1 MKKQLHIFLLFSLIF
16 FPAFSTALTLQEQAQ
31 EQAEAVKPQTI
42 PVPVKTAIEAGLQT
56 RQPRLDI
63 SFSINKHLFF
73 PAKQNMHN
81 IFLFTIKNADLNY
94 LPVAST
100 EIQVQE
106 NETPAKLTTR
116 SVCYLQFNSLEESV
130 PGPMV
135 KEVYIPI
142 HFETEASY
150 DPEAEVTCSTAYPLP
165 PGKYRLSMAITTEDM
180 EKIGVQYYDFDIPG
194 PSSFKDTI
202 TTTPLFFV
210 EKSKQLQAPEVQAE
224 VHLDYFVYSVIQI
237 TPNLKKE
244 FSSGDNVELFF
255 FILGAQPNEQRKYD
269 VEVEYEI
276 LQNDKTVIRYAKQT
290 YEYPLIIQTL
300 PLKRTVLIKKGEE
313 EKKETRDL
321 EAGEYTLNLKIL
333 DKISGKT
340 AIQTIGF
347 SAK

>member
-1 MKKQLHIFLLFSLIF
+1 
-16 FPAFSTALTLQEQAQ
+16 
-31 EQAEAVKPQTI
+31 
-42 PVPVKTAIEAGLQT
+42 
-56 RQPRLDI
+56 
-63 SFSINKHLFF
+63 
-73 PAKQNMHN
+73 MHN